1 MPPVFRPRLTRREPR
16 FPTIGAVLEESHRI
30 RQSSEFIEL
39 RPSHVFTVRHHPY
52 RDGRRSNE
60 LVDYEEDIEEIDGV
74 LVYGIQSSFLIPD
87 WIFDE
92 AANNDV
98 SFAQSTPEPGP
109 RPESKTLRAEN
120 VPSQRGQVVKIVLD
134 KASFSDPAVNLASL
148 KYSTQLFL
156 HRTSLLVTTAAQY
169 TPFSKV
175 PIRSLLNIEILNIL
189 DFASW

>member
-39 RPSHVFTVRHHPY
+39 RPSHVFTSSTMLKIPAPQ
-52 RDGRRSNE
+52 RSNE

-134 KASFSDPAVNLASL
+134 KAVAFARRLFPTTRAS
-148 KYSTQLFL
+148 
-156 HRTSLLVTTAAQY
+156 RTRQ
-169 TPFSKV
+169 
-175 PIRSLLNIEILNIL
+175 
-189 DFASW
+189 

>member
-16 FPTIGAVLEESHRI
+16 FPTIGTVLEESHRI

-39 RPSHVFTVRHHPY
+39 RPSHVFTSSTMLKIPAPQ
-52 RDGRRSNE
+52 RSNE

-92 AANNDV
+92 AANNNV
-98 SFAQSTPEPGP
+98 TFAQSTPEPGP

-120 VPSQRGQVVKIVLD
+120 VPSQRGHVVKIVMD
-134 KASFSDPAVNLASL
+134 KAVAFARRLFPTSRAS
-148 KYSTQLFL
+148 
-156 HRTSLLVTTAAQY
+156 RTRQ
-169 TPFSKV
+169 
-175 PIRSLLNIEILNIL
+175 
-189 DFASW
+189 